1 MIKHNLRL
9 YIPES
14 TENNER
20 RPCNLKLQSGYCK
33 PKGGTATGRL
43 WFQRISPSFDDG
55 INWQT
60 NTASLPLNYLVRT
73 KLTNGCRSHLQQQ
86 SIQHPMLPLTPTISV
101 VPTSCSNHLEQL
113 LSPAQHINIVLI
125 MD

>member
-73 KLTNGCRSHLQQQ
+73 KLTNGCRSNAFTAT
-86 SIQHPMLPLTPTISV
+86 INPAPNAPLNSYDF
-101 VPTSCSNHLEQL
+101 CCAN
-113 LSPAQHINIVLI
+113 
-125 MD
+125 